1 MNLFNDNNNSLNKNL
16 IKEKTTTADL
26 NNSDELKK
34 ELEKYIELYNKQLD
48 LNKELN
54 FELKTR
60 RLEVHQL
67 KNDLRKIKRQLREV
81 TKKAD
86 KFKRVKKITPCD
98 ITWIKNLRAE
108 GLSYTKI
115 ENLTSWSKYTIS
127 KVLNGAYDKSFKDRK

>member
-1 MNLFNDNNNSLNKNL
+1 M
-16 IKEKTTTADL
+16 
-26 NNSDELKK
+26 
-34 ELEKYIELYNKQLD
+34 
-48 LNKELN
+48 NKELN
-54 FELKTR
+54 FELKTKM
-60 RLEVHQL
+60 LEVHQL

>member
-1 MNLFNDNNNSLNKNL
+1 MNLFNDNNNSLNKSL

-60 RLEVHQL
+60 MLEVHQL